1 MASRFYFER
10 NCFTQSTTKL
20 ASGSG
25 PLTRKDLAVSYL
37 LIPETTK
44 ETGDSFRM

>member
-10 NCFTQSTTKL
+10 NCFTQSTIVSKL

-37 LIPETTK
+37 LIPGTTK
-44 ETGDSFRM
+44 ETGRFI